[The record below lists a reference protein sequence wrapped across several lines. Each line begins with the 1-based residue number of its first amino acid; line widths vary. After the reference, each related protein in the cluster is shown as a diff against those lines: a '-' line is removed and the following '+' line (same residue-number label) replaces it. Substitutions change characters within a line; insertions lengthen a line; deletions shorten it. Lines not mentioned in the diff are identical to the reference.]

1 MFTRKKKFFVLSAAI
16 LFVSCLFLAGCGNE
30 QNQQN
35 TPSGNGQTPSTQ
47 NSADMNAENARMNNG
62 MNPDINGMNGMN
74 GVNGTTGTV
83 NMGTSVDDNT
93 LNMRAEKISDAIVKD
108 IDAVKDARVIISDK
122 MAYVSVSITETA
134 DANTAK
140 TLKEDVAQ
148 VVKKTDS
155 SIEDVYVMEDADTFT
170 RMKEMVDD
178 IADGRPVSGFVDEL
192 DNMFTRVMPSRE

>member
-1 MFTRKKKFFVLSAAI
+1 MFTRKKKFFVLSTA
-16 LFVSCLFLAGCGNE
+16 LLVVSCLFLAGCSSD

-35 TPSGNGQTPSTQ
+35 TPSDNNQTPSTQ
-47 NSADMNAENARMNNG
+47 NSTNMSPDNNG
-62 MNPDINGMNGMN
+62 MNSGMNGTDNMNGMNGMN
-74 GVNGTTGTV
+74 NA
-83 NMGTSVDDNT
+83 DNT
-93 LNMRAEKISDAIVKD
+93 TRMGNGATDNNSLHERAEKIADAVVDD

-140 TLKEDVAQ
+140 TLKEDVGQ